1 MEAVLA
7 ILGLISFLIVVIAIV
22 GAIEVFALAKSK
34 VLFLD
39 KQALDNRKFKV
50 NETLFQWTENNNFNF
65 LGSYRIGHYYIAA
78 WGDAN
83 SPAFLWF
90 HSFPDEGLEF
100 ITHFED
106 EILLCTVDNSNWQ
119 APPRFMGYY
128 LQTFS
133 TIDIDLLWQRH
144 VEMENYLIETG
155 KAKIFESDIF
165 VQDLIDF
172 YRKKQTKHIRSFAG
186 WPIRAICWNL
196 ISKHFW
202 HNKSIKQQY
211 EKGMIKLP
219 NELVENYFIKSE
231 RPV

>member
-7 ILGLISFLIVVIAIV
+7 ILGLISFLIVIIGLV

-34 VLFLD
+34 VLSLED
-39 KQALDNRKFKV
+39 QALDNNKIKV
-50 NETLFQWTENNNFNF
+50 NETLFQWTENNNFVF
-65 LGSYRIGHYYIAA
+65 LGSYRIGHYYVTT
-78 WGDAN
+78 WGDSN

-90 HSFPDEGLEF
+90 HSFPDKGIEF
-100 ITHFED
+100 ITLFEG
-106 EILLCTVDNSNWQ
+106 EILLCTVNSSNWQ
-119 APPRFMGYY
+119 APPHFMGYY

-155 KAKIFESDIF
+155 KARIYESDLS
-165 VQDLIDF
+165 VQDLIDS
-172 YRKKQTKHIRSFAG
+172 YRKKQTDHIRSFVA
-186 WPIRAICWNL
+186 WPIRAIYWNL

-219 NELVENYFIKSE
+219 NELIESRFV
-231 RPV
+231 